1 MNLLY
6 GIIIGI
12 IAEKIIFPIID
23 EFKSLLEVYLEEKR
37 NKIFYRITQL
47 NQQLE
52 DDNINHN
59 PIVFRMNKKGDE

>member
-23 EFKSLLEVYLEEKR
+23 ELKSLLEVYLEEKR
-37 NKIFYRITQL
+37 NKIFYRIAQL

-52 DDNINHN
+52 DDDISHN
-59 PIVFRMNKKGDE
+59 PIGFRMNKKGDE

>member
-52 DDNINHN
+52 DDDISHN
-59 PIVFRMNKKGDE
+59 PIGFRMNKKGDE